1 MKKFSL
7 IVEKK
12 KQELKENQTVNER
25 NLYLD
30 FSKKYHKKNGVSG
43 PFDKKFQGDK
53 KAQQKY
59 MDGLSKAWED
69 HKKKNGIKPK
79 SSSSKFDFAKKKM
92 NEAKAVEMA
101 KNMIGDGGDP
111 NYHFVTMCDDY
122 YFEKGEDMVRY
133 SKDMESSPLKIKT
146 TPDFGAY
153 TFGPFANIEESKMF
167 AASIELDE
175 INGPRMITIED
186 RKNGEV
192 YSKFLTCKMQPVWNE
207 IEEEEEHHSEEEDE
221 EDEDPNSEYTY
232 GEETEDDYDNS
243 EHDEDD
249 DEEDDEEGG
258 EYYANFGPEDQE
270 GAGINTEEDEEDEE
284 DDEE

>member
-12 KQELKENQTVNER
+12 KQELLENNTINER

-30 FSKKYHKKNGVSG
+30 FSKKYHKKQGVSG

-53 KAQQKY
+53 KAQEEY
-59 MDGLSKAWED
+59 MEGLSKAWEE
-69 HKKKNGIKPK
+69 HKKKHGIKTK
-79 SSSSKFDFAKKKM
+79 SSKSKFDFAKKKV
-92 NEAKAVEMA
+92 NESKSLEMA
-101 KNMIGDGGDP
+101 KSMIGDGGDP

-122 YFEKGEDMVRY
+122 YFEKGEEMVRY
-133 SKDMESSPLKIKT
+133 SKDMASSPLKIKT

-153 TFGPFANIEESKMF
+153 TFGPFANLEESKMF
-167 AASIELDE
+167 ASSIELDE

-207 IEEEEEHHSEEEDE
+207 IEEEEEYEGEEEEDL
-221 EDEDPNSEYTY
+221 DPNSEYTY
-232 GEETEDDYDNS
+232 GEETEDEYG
-243 EHDEDD
+243 DEDEYE
-249 DEEDDEEGG
+249 DEEESDEEGEEEG
-258 EYYANFGPEDQE
+258 EYVAKFSVEEPEDE
-270 GAGINTEEDEEDEE
+270 EEEDEDE
-284 DDEE
+284 

>member
-12 KQELKENQTVNER
+12 KQELKEAQTVNER

-30 FSKKYHKKNGVSG
+30 FSKKYHKKMGVSG

-53 KAQQKY
+53 KAQEKY
-59 MDGLSKAWED
+59 MEGLSKAWEE

-92 NEAKAVEMA
+92 NESKALEMA
-101 KNMIGDGGDP
+101 KSMVGDGGDP
-111 NYHFVTMCDDY
+111 NYHFVTMCDDF
-122 YFEKGEDMVRY
+122 YFEKGEEMIRY
-133 SKDMESSPLKIKT
+133 SKDMASSPLKIKT
-146 TPDFGAY
+146 TPDLGAY

-167 AASIELDE
+167 AASLELDE

-207 IEEEEEHHSEEEDE
+207 IEEEEEYDSEEEDE
-221 EDEDPNSEYTY
+221 DEEDPNSEYTY
-232 GEETEDDYDNS
+232 GDEQEDGED
-243 EHDEDD
+243 HDDHE
-249 DEEDDEEGG
+249 
-258 EYYANFGPEDQE
+258 EDQE
-270 GAGINTEEDEEDEE
+270 GDEYTATIHTEDGEEVEDEVEDEY
-284 DDEE
+284 DEE

>member
-92 NEAKAVEMA
+92 NESKAVEMA

-133 SKDMESSPLKIKT
+133 SKDMGSSPLKIKT

-232 GEETEDDYDNS
+232 GEETEDDYDKS
-243 EHDEDD
+243 EHDEED

-258 EYYANFGPEDQE
+258 EYYANFAPEDQE
-270 GAGINTEEDEEDEE
+270 GSDINAEDEEDEE

>member
-92 NEAKAVEMA
+92 NESKAVEMA

-133 SKDMESSPLKIKT
+133 SKDMGSSPLKIKT

-232 GEETEDDYDNS
+232 GEETEDDYDKS
-243 EHDEDD
+243 EHEEED

-258 EYYANFGPEDQE
+258 EYYANFAPEDQE
-270 GAGINTEEDEEDEE
+270 GSDINAEDEEDEE

>member
-92 NEAKAVEMA
+92 NESKAVEMA

-133 SKDMESSPLKIKT
+133 SKDMGSSPLKIKT

-232 GEETEDDYDNS
+232 GEETEDDYDKS
-243 EHDEDD
+243 EHDEED

-258 EYYANFGPEDQE
+258 EYYANFSPEDQE
-270 GAGINTEEDEEDEE
+270 GSDINAEDEEDEE

>member
-92 NEAKAVEMA
+92 NESKAVEMA

-122 YFEKGEDMVRY
+122 YFEKGEEMVRY
-133 SKDMESSPLKIKT
+133 SKDMGSSPLKIKT

-232 GEETEDDYDNS
+232 GEETEDDYDKS
-243 EHDEDD
+243 EH

-258 EYYANFGPEDQE
+258 EYYANFAPEDQE
-270 GAGINTEEDEEDEE
+270 GSDINAEDEEDEE